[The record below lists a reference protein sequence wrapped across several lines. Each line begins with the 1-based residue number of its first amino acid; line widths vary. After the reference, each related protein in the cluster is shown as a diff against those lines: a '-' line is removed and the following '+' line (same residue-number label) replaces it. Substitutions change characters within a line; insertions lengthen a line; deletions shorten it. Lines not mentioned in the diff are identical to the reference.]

1 MRPARTL
8 VSILLLF
15 TSLIAFMPA
24 SAAPVA
30 QERQATITSP
40 RDGAQLTGVVQISGT
55 ATDPKFDHYELNWAA
70 QSAPDNW
77 QVIAVVHNQIA
88 NGSLGT
94 WDTTQLQPGV
104 YLLRLRVVRDEDKSV
119 ETVVRD
125 LSINQSTPTPV
136 PSPTEVIGPTIP
148 PSPTRSAAGATPT
161 VLIVQPPT
169 STPQVTVAAKP
180 GAASIST
187 PGSTSRTPTVQVNL
201 AGFGSAFCNGVL
213 YAFLIFF
220 VWGIIWSGRQ
230 IARWVLRQMRTQ
242 TPPKS

>member
-94 WDTTQLQPGV
+94 WIRPRCSRGYTCCGCASCATKTSLS
-104 YLLRLRVVRDEDKSV
+104 RLSC
-119 ETVVRD
+119 
-125 LSINQSTPTPV
+125 
-136 PSPTEVIGPTIP
+136 
-148 PSPTRSAAGATPT
+148 AT
-161 VLIVQPPT
+161 
-169 STPQVTVAAKP
+169 
-180 GAASIST
+180 
-187 PGSTSRTPTVQVNL
+187 
-201 AGFGSAFCNGVL
+201 
-213 YAFLIFF
+213 
-220 VWGIIWSGRQ
+220 
-230 IARWVLRQMRTQ
+230 
-242 TPPKS
+242 